1 MIWQCTRSL
10 QLCSFH
16 DTTRHRTST
25 TVETLPRK
33 IWSCYKAN
41 QSIVKAVCCAMGGF
55 QRSSL
60 FCFVLF
66 FFLKKRRS
74 ASRTWTYNHARGFGP
89 ACSSLCVVL
98 IRIYKRRKTKTK
110 QQHPCCKLLSWL
122 RWLWSSLII
131 CQISQLSNC
140 ISIVKYHLRNRSFFL
155 FWRHNKNNK
164 LTGDLQL
171 IVSMSELRAVIIT
184 LNFKMLFLQLILHF
198 VNALDIEWPDQ
209 HTSSVAC
216 CYSLKN
222 LSSDQWNQMLICIVT
237 TSLSDFYFFNT

>member
-1 MIWQCTRSL
+1 MPSERERIITR
-10 QLCSFH
+10 
-16 DTTRHRTST
+16 
-25 TVETLPRK
+25 
-33 IWSCYKAN
+33 
-41 QSIVKAVCCAMGGF
+41 GG
-55 QRSSL
+55 S
-60 FCFVLF
+60 V
-66 FFLKKRRS
+66 RR
-74 ASRTWTYNHARGFGP
+74 
-89 ACSSLCVVL
+89 VVL
-98 IRIYKRRKTKTK
+98 SVSSSFEYIREEKQKTK

-171 IVSMSELRAVIIT
+171 IVSMSELRAVLIS